1 MKLLSPA
8 DFIYKNGQFYY
19 SDRLMSA
26 TTVNVK
32 SKLTLNCPDQGGR
45 RVVLPEGVY
54 SLNELK
60 AQVILTQ

>member
-1 MKLLSPA
+1 MLAAS
-8 DFIYKNGQFYY
+8 
-19 SDRLMSA
+19 
-26 TTVNVK
+26 VNVK